1 MKVYKKEG
9 KFFMEDQG
17 NIVELTPNK
26 DYWLKLPANS
36 CNRVWT
42 NCARVDK
49 AIDQCV
55 DYGDE
60 VKMPRIVT
68 GRSNVERKP
77 LEDYLEGD
85 DRKLYLE
92 LVEKAKKAREEA
104 NKKKPLTKLEKAQR
118 EFEKWQKE
126 VARLTNME
134 VK

>member
-17 NIVELTPNK
+17 NVVEVTPNK

-42 NCARVDK
+42 NCAKVDK
-49 AIDQCV
+49 ATNQCV

-60 VKMPRIVT
+60 VKVPRTIT
-68 GRSNVERKP
+68 GRSAVERKP
-77 LEDYLEGD
+77 LEDYLSEE
-85 DRKLYLE
+85 DRKTYLA

-104 NKKKPLTKLEKAQR
+104 TKKKPLTELEKAQR
-118 EFEKWQKE
+118 EVEKWQAR
-126 VARLTNME
+126 VALLS
-134 VK
+134 K

>member
-60 VKMPRIVT
+60 VKVPRIVT

-77 LEDYLEGD
+77 LEDYLDGD

>member
-26 DYWLKLPANS
+26 DYWLKLPSNS

>member
-17 NIVELTPNK
+17 NVVEVTPNK

-42 NCARVDK
+42 NCAKVDK
-49 AIDQCV
+49 AANQCV

-60 VKMPRIVT
+60 VKMPRTIT
-68 GRSNVERKP
+68 GRSAVERKP
-77 LEDYLEGD
+77 LEDYLSEE
-85 DRKLYLE
+85 DRKMYLA

-104 NKKKPLTKLEKAQR
+104 TKKKPLTELEKAQR
-118 EFEKWQKE
+118 EVEKWQAR
-126 VARLTNME
+126 VALLS
-134 VK
+134 K

>member
-17 NIVELTPNK
+17 NVVEVTPNK

-42 NCARVDK
+42 NCAKVDK
-49 AIDQCV
+49 AANQCV

-60 VKMPRIVT
+60 VKVPRTIT
-68 GRSNVERKP
+68 GRSAVERKP
-77 LEDYLEGD
+77 LEDYLSEE
-85 DRKLYLE
+85 DRKTYLA

-104 NKKKPLTKLEKAQR
+104 TKKKPLTEVEKAQR
-118 EFEKWQKE
+118 EVEKWQAR
-126 VARLTNME
+126 VALLS
-134 VK
+134 K

>member
-49 AIDQCV
+49 ALNQCV

-60 VKMPRIVT
+60 VKVPRIVT

-77 LEDYLEGD
+77 LEDYLDGD

-104 NKKKPLTKLEKAQR
+104 NKKPLTKLEKAQR

>member
-49 AIDQCV
+49 ALDQCV

-60 VKMPRIVT
+60 VKMPRIIT

-77 LEDYLEGD
+77 LEDYLNGD

-104 NKKKPLTKLEKAQR
+104 NKKPLTKLEKAQR

>member
-17 NIVELTPNK
+17 NVVEVTPNK

-42 NCARVDK
+42 NCAKVDK
-49 AIDQCV
+49 AANQCV

-60 VKMPRIVT
+60 VKVPRTIT
-68 GRSNVERKP
+68 GRSAVERKP
-77 LEDYLEGD
+77 LEDYLSEE
-85 DRKLYLE
+85 DRETYLA

-104 NKKKPLTKLEKAQR
+104 TKKKPLTELEKAQR
-118 EFEKWQKE
+118 EVEKWQAR
-126 VARLTNME
+126 VALLS
-134 VK
+134 K

>member
-60 VKMPRIVT
+60 VKMPRVVT

-77 LEDYLEGD
+77 LEDYLDGD

>member
-49 AIDQCV
+49 ALNQCV

-60 VKMPRIVT
+60 VKVPRIVT
-68 GRSNVERKP
+68 GRSSVERKP
-77 LEDYLEGD
+77 LEDYLDGN

-104 NKKKPLTKLEKAQR
+104 NKKPLTKLEKAQR

>member
-26 DYWLKLPANS
+26 DCWLKLPANS

-68 GRSNVERKP
+68 GRSNIERKP

>member
-17 NIVELTPNK
+17 NVVEVTPNK

-42 NCARVDK
+42 NCAKVDK
-49 AIDQCV
+49 AANQCV

-60 VKMPRIVT
+60 VKVPRTIT
-68 GRSNVERKP
+68 GRSVAERKP
-77 LEDYLEGD
+77 LEDYLSEE
-85 DRKLYLE
+85 DRKTYLA

-104 NKKKPLTKLEKAQR
+104 TKKKPLTELEKAQR
-118 EFEKWQKE
+118 EVEKWQAR
-126 VARLTNME
+126 VALLS
-134 VK
+134 K